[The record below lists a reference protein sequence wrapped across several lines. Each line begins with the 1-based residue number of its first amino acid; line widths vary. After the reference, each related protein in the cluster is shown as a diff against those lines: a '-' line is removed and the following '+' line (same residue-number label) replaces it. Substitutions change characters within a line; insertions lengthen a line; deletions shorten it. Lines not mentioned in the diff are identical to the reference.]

1 MQLNQALA
9 FTNMYKDFIF
19 WDRIIAEFMLPS
31 VTFRLEFGTE
41 KSFDLPFLV
50 VSKLFWIFSQIG
62 LYRIHFLHTGIT
74 EMLSE
79 KEEGGVLFNSA
90 DAFIYAHLYNDERL
104 MIQHRT
110 NQLIEFDSKSK
121 ISKWTIRFLKCQE
134 FWKSVEDKTHME
146 DFVWGFPKRVL
157 EYLDVALVMNS
168 VLPDPSS
175 WLTWFYTYI
184 HQNGL
189 RNFSVVE
196 LSRPP
201 SPFKFPILTEEVIRT
216 SEDNLGNMEFFD
228 NGRDFIFSVL
238 NSTTTENINFDAAV
252 DELLVEQ
259 PEIPIPEEPQSIV
272 EAQPETP
279 FEEFFEKET
288 EDSCTLIPVTFTE
301 PVTDAQNHLESG
313 YDCAFSAE
321 EENIFEIL
329 EPTLTDKPE
338 PLQEGP
344 EPDFDSIYQSD
355 TNELLIVEISDTD
368 SKADSETD
376 SDSDDFFSSYN

>member
-31 VTFRLEFGTE
+31 VTVRLEFGTE

-62 LYRIHFLHTGIT
+62 LHRVHFLHTGIT
-74 EMLSE
+74 EKLSE
-79 KEEGGVLFNSA
+79 RDDGGGILFNSS
-90 DAFIYAHLYNDERL
+90 DAFIYTHLYNDESL

-110 NQLIEFDSKSK
+110 SQLIEFDPKSK
-121 ISKWTIRFLKCQE
+121 ISKWTIRFIKCEE
-134 FWKSVEDKTHME
+134 FWKSAEDKTNVE
-146 DFVWGFPKRVL
+146 EFIWGFPKRVF

-189 RNFSVVE
+189 KNFSVVE

-201 SPFKFPILTEEVIRT
+201 SPFKFPLLKDEVMKL
-216 SEDNLGNMEFFD
+216 SDDNLGNMEFFD

-238 NSTTTENINFDAAV
+238 NSTSIENINFDGAV
-252 DELLVEQ
+252 NDLLAESDKHQ
-259 PEIPIPEEPQSIV
+259 DIIKTTDS
-272 EAQPETP
+272 P
-279 FEEFFEKET
+279 FEELFEKET
-288 EDSCTLIPVTFTE
+288 EELLYPEFSEYPDFKEEQVIPVSSIESFNHCEIELGYNLTSTTE
-301 PVTDAQNHLESG
+301 NEV
-313 YDCAFSAE
+313 E
-321 EENIFEIL
+321 EMFEIP
-329 EPTLTDKPE
+329 EREPE
-338 PLQEGP
+338 PEVHDEQ
-344 EPDFDSIYQSD
+344 
-355 TNELLIVEISDTD
+355 LIVEISDTETNI
-368 SKADSETD
+368 KESE
-376 SDSDDFFSSYN
+376 SDSDDFFDSYN